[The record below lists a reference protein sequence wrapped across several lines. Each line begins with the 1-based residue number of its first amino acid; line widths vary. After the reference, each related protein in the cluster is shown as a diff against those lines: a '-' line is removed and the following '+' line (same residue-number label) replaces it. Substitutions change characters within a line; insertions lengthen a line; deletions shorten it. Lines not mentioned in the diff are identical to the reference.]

1 MQMGDHQMM
10 GNQRPFVQKVIPV
23 QPGGGVAQNPAYVQ
37 TQGVRMVHIDGNGQ
51 QRTVQMAPV
60 VRQMPQNATGA
71 HYIRQTSGGQQFQ
84 SNYGQGVRVNS
95 IKGTIAG
102 RSVGS
107 IRTIPQH
114 GYQRPGNANQ
124 MGSQQPPRAG
134 YAPSNPNQQPQQM
147 SFNQTIQRQQN
158 QQIPLQQQQNRQHF
172 NQIPSNQNQM
182 IMQHRQQGSA
192 PQQHHQM
199 PHQQMSRQPVA
210 QHPHQQNVQRHP
222 QHHLQQSQ
230 QVHHQPQGQH
240 HHLQQL
246 NAPRGMNLSVPLRE
260 PSPEPVQVKIEEPE
274 VPPETTSKVQ
284 EEPLPEDGDID
295 IQIRNVVCNYT
306 LPLHIDLRK
315 LAMNTHNVTY
325 EREKGVMMK
334 QKRSPGCYIKVYSSG
349 KVYIVG
355 CRSEVDCKRAAR
367 SIARHV
373 QRVMGKT
380 KERVSIRNYRVN
392 NVLATC
398 RLPFGIKIEEVA
410 AKYPSESTYEPELSV
425 GLVWRSITPKATLRI
440 HTTGSITV
448 TGASSEADVLEVLSK
463 IYPIVV
469 EFRCQER
476 AKGNIA
482 AQKKRKRK
490 APINKGPPIKRERFD
505 DANYGNSG
513 VINNQVYFSDED
525 EDLYDDLDLDD

>member
-1 MQMGDHQMM
+1 MQMGDHQIL
-10 GNQRPFVQKVIPV
+10 GNQRTYVQKGIPA
-23 QPGGGVAQNPAYVQ
+23 QASGGTPQNVNYVQ
-37 TQGVRMVHIDGNGQ
+37 NQSVRIVPQEVNGQ
-51 QRTVQMAPV
+51 PRIIQPITRPIPQNGAGAQF
-60 VRQMPQNATGA
+60 VRQAP
-71 HYIRQTSGGQQFQ
+71 GQQFQ
-84 SNYGQGVRVNS
+84 PNYGHGN
-95 IKGTIAG
+95 TIAG
-102 RSVGS
+102 RSVAAGVAV
-107 IRTIPQH
+107 RTVH
-114 GYQRPGNANQ
+114 GAQQNVYRTVPVVSQ
-124 MGSQQPPRAG
+124 GSQQQPRYVAVHSG
-134 YAPSNPNQQPQQM
+134 QQIIQGTRMVSVQRRFQGQQQQQQHFNRSVQPQNQMMHRQQPNQVHQQPHHQMVQQPQM
-147 SFNQTIQRQQN
+147 VRQQV
-158 QQIPLQQQQNRQHF
+158 
-172 NQIPSNQNQM
+172 M
-182 IMQHRQQGSA
+182 
-192 PQQHHQM
+192 
-199 PHQQMSRQPVA
+199 
-210 QHPHQQNVQRHP
+210 
-222 QHHLQQSQ
+222 QHHLQQIPQQHPQQNQQ
-230 QVHHQPQGQH
+230 QVYMQP
-240 HHLQQL
+240 
-246 NAPRGMNLSVPLRE
+246 GMNLAVPLRE
-260 PSPEPVQVKIEEPE
+260 PSPEPIIQKVEPQIPAENVIKREEEPM
-274 VPPETTSKVQ
+274 PDDS
-284 EEPLPEDGDID
+284 DID

-334 QKRSPGCYIKVYSSG
+334 QKRNPGCYIKVYSSG

-355 CRSEVDCKRAAR
+355 CRSEADCRRAAR

-380 KERVSIRNYRVN
+380 NDKVSIRNYRVN

-463 IYPIVV
+463 IYPIVLD
-469 EFRCQER
+469 FRCQER
-476 AKGNIA
+476 AKGNVA
-482 AQKKRKRK
+482 AHKKRKRK
-490 APINKGPPIKRERFD
+490 APTNRGPSIKRERFD

>member
-1 MQMGDHQMM
+1 MM
-10 GNQRPFVQKVIPV
+10 GNQRTYVQKGIPG
-23 QPGGGVAQNPAYVQ
+23 QPGGGTPQNGNYVQ
-37 TQGVRMVHIDGNGQ
+37 NQSIRIVPQEINGQ
-51 QRTVQMAPV
+51 PRIIQPITRPIPQNGGGTHY
-60 VRQMPQNATGA
+60 VRQVT
-71 HYIRQTSGGQQFQ
+71 GGQQFQ
-84 SNYGQGVRVNS
+84 PNYGHGN
-95 IKGTIAG
+95 TIAG
-102 RSVGS
+102 RSAAAGVAVRAAHGTQQHVYRAVGPVVS
-107 IRTIPQH
+107 Q
-114 GYQRPGNANQ
+114 
-124 MGSQQPPRAG
+124 GSQQPPQRYVTVHSGQQIIQGTRMVAVQRRFQ
-134 YAPSNPNQQPQQM
+134 SQQPQQQH
-147 SFNQTIQRQQN
+147 FNRPPQQHQN
-158 QQIPLQQQQNRQHF
+158 QMMMQRQQQQNQGH
-172 NQIPSNQNQM
+172 
-182 IMQHRQQGSA
+182 QQ

-199 PHQQMSRQPVA
+199 VQQPQMVRQQVM
-210 QHPHQQNVQRHP
+210 QHHPQQQIPLQHQQN
-222 QHHLQQSQ
+222 QQQ
-230 QVHHQPQGQH
+230 QVYMQP
-240 HHLQQL
+240 
-246 NAPRGMNLSVPLRE
+246 AMNLAVPLRE
-260 PSPEPVQVKIEEPE
+260 PTPEPVIMAKEELQAPPENPMKNEEPMPDE
-274 VPPETTSKVQ
+274 
-284 EEPLPEDGDID
+284 GDID

-334 QKRSPGCYIKVYSSG
+334 QKRNPGCYIKVYSSG

-355 CRSEVDCKRAAR
+355 CRSEADCRRAAR

-380 KERVSIRNYRVN
+380 KEKVSMRNYRVN

-425 GLVWRSITPKATLRI
+425 GLVWRSTTPKATLRI

-463 IYPIVV
+463 IYPIVLD
-469 EFRCQER
+469 FRCHER
-476 AKGNIA
+476 AKGNVA

-490 APINKGPPIKRERFD
+490 APTNRGPPMKRERFD